1 MENSCLLA
9 LLGQFKKGDMG
20 VFPVIFSEFEGLINH
35 YKEKSDAE
43 DTAEELSVFLLELLY
58 KLDLSPFMGVCG
70 DGLSRYIAVSLR
82 NKYIAYST
90 QNTNYKK
97 SKFLNETDDTYYTE
111 DFLKR
116 TYLKEAFKFLTLK
129 QKAVISLKYIYNYSD
144 SEISTKLNISRQAVN
159 RIKNRAIEV
168 LRGYLL

>member
-1 MENSCLLA
+1 MENSCLLS
-9 LLGQFKKGDMG
+9 LLEKFRKGDMS
-20 VFPVIFSEFEGLINH
+20 VFPVVFSEFEGLIYH
-35 YKEKSDAE
+35 YSEKSDAE

-58 KLDLSPFMGVCG
+58 KIDLSPFVGVCG

-90 QNTNYKK
+90 KNSNYKK
-97 SKFLNETDDTYYTE
+97 SKFLNQAEDICYTE
-111 DFLKR
+111 DFSKR
-116 TYLKEAFKFLTLK
+116 TYLKDAFKFLSPK
-129 QKAVISLKYIYNYSD
+129 QKAVISLKYIYDYSD
-144 SEISTKLNISRQAVN
+144 SEISLKLNISRQAVN